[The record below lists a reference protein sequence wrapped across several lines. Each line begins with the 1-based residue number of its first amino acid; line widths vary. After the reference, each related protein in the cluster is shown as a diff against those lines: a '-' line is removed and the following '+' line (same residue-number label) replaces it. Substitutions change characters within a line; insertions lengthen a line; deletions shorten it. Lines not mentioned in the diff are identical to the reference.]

1 MKTYRGLIVR
11 LCVVTLTL
19 ASTSAAVAQ
28 RGGGIGGG
36 GGGGG
41 LGGLGK
47 AGIAAQL
54 AASDPREDEASA
66 LEGKTSDTI
75 SSILSKISDA
85 QEKKDLVKL
94 GCLNRTLDA
103 AKRLQSVSQAAS
115 MQLKEANAKQ
125 KPKDAQLAYQK
136 IQFASKSIS
145 KVEAEANKCTG
156 TDTETIDTQEQ
167 VVSVE
172 ESEDVMASKDPT
184 AGRTPAVEGQPDAV
198 NPLKNDPFPGDLF
211 ADPADFGLSDVDFTP
226 QQRGETDQFGNDVS
240 GFPDADTLTNAGGAS
255 VPSGIQPTSPRR

>member
-1 MKTYRGLIVR
+1 MKTYRGLILR

-28 RGGGIGGG
+28 LGGGVGGG
-36 GGGGG
+36 GGSLVGGPGRPSVVAGGG
-41 LGGLGK
+41 
-47 AGIAAQL
+47 
-54 AASDPREDEASA
+54 DPREDEATA
-66 LEGKTSDTI
+66 LEGKTSETI
-75 SSILSKISDA
+75 SGILSKISDA

-172 ESEDVMASKDPT
+172 ESEDVLASKDPT

-198 NPLKNDPFPGDLF
+198 NPLKNDPFPSDLF

-226 QQRGETDQFGNDVS
+226 QQRGETDQFGNDLS
-240 GFPDADTLTNAGGAS
+240 GFPDTDSFNNAGTPS
-255 VPSGIQPTSPRR
+255 VPSAIRPVSPRR